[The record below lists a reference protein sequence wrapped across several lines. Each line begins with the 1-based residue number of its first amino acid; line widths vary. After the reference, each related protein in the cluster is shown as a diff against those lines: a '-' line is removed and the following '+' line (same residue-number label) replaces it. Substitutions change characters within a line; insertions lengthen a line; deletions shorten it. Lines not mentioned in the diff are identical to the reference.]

1 MKVFVSYSFQDSELY
16 VITLLFEQL
25 RKNGFNVDSS
35 DFSNYGLYNNYKI
48 SESDFFIGIIT
59 NNSETINEVI
69 QQWQVAANLNKQT
82 ILLIEDNVHIQ
93 DVNAIKFIRFNRYN
107 PQTAISQLFSIPAR
121 SLPAITPSSKVNKE
135 VENAVAAGLII
146 VGLAALISIL
156 SGSNK

>member
-25 RKNGFNVDSS
+25 RENGFSVDSS
-35 DFSNYGLYNNYKI
+35 DFSNNGLYNNYKI

-69 QQWQVAANLNKQT
+69 QQWHVATNLNKQS
-82 ILLIEDNVHIQ
+82 ILLIEDNVYVQ
-93 DVNAIKFIRFNRYN
+93 DPQAIKFIRFNRFN
-107 PQTAISQLFSIPAR
+107 PRMAISQLFSIPTR
-121 SLPAITPSSKVNKE
+121 PLPATIPNAKVSKE

>member
-1 MKVFVSYSFQDSELY
+1 MKVFVSYSFRDSELY

-25 RKNGFNVDSS
+25 RKNGFSVDSS

-59 NNSETINEVI
+59 NDSDTIAEVI
-69 QQWQVAANLNKQT
+69 QQWQAATNFNKQT
-82 ILLIEDNVHIQ
+82 ILLIEDNVQIQ
-93 DVNAIKFIRFNRYN
+93 DAQAIKFIKFNRFN
-107 PQTAISQLFSIPAR
+107 PQTAISQLFTIPAR
-121 SLPAITPSSKVNKE
+121 PLPATTPISNVNKE